1 MTRVLKG
8 SGLSSSA
15 AFEVL
20 IVTIL
25 SHLYND
31 GQIDP
36 VTAAKIAQYAENVY
50 FGKPSG
56 LLDQM
61 ASSVGGFTS
70 IDFKDPEA
78 PVIEKVDFDIS
89 AQGYA
94 LCVVDTGGNHANLTG
109 EYAAIPAEMKQVAAY
124 FGKEFLREVDEKEFY
139 EHIGD
144 IRKQTGDRAVLR
156 AMHFFDDD
164 RLAWEEAQALRA
176 GDFEAFKGMVLS
188 SGRSSFQRLQNVFA
202 VVDPQEQGL
211 TLALAPHGKASGERG
226 RLARSRRR
234 LRGDHPGLCAPGA
247 PGGVPRRHGESLWR
261 GRVLHP
267 VHPPGGRHQGG
278 ALIKLL

>member
-1 MTRVLKG
+1 M
-8 SGLSSSA
+8 
-15 AFEVL
+15 
-20 IVTIL
+20 
-25 SHLYND
+25 
-31 GQIDP
+31 
-36 VTAAKIAQYAENVY
+36 Y

-144 IRKQTGDRAVLR
+144 IRKQTGDRAVAAGHALLR
-156 AMHFFDDD
+156 
-164 RLAWEEAQALRA
+164 R
-176 GDFEAFKGMVLS
+176 
-188 SGRSSFQRLQNVFA
+188 
-202 VVDPQEQGL
+202 
-211 TLALAPHGKASGERG
+211 
-226 RLARSRRR
+226 
-234 LRGDHPGLCAPGA
+234 
-247 PGGVPRRHGESLWR
+247 
-261 GRVLHP
+261 
-267 VHPPGGRHQGG
+267 
-278 ALIKLL
+278 